1 MDSKPE
7 DQTEKKDWAEMS
19 DDEAEN
25 ETAEAAEETQSKPEP
40 EPKKIIPPTQKGT
53 KNKQGDYIV
62 EKFEIPDFRDGMKKK
77 DQNDSEDEDDDS
89 SDDYG
94 NEDDNANNQAEEAP
108 KKEGKIFDYFVL
120 DRCQLMTSILY
131 LSQIHFMTLQ

>member
-40 EPKKIIPPTQKGT
+40 EPKKIIPIT
-53 KNKQGDYIV
+53 NKLWTFQRHLWLKVLASLQV
-62 EKFEIPDFRDGMKKK
+62 E
-77 DQNDSEDEDDDS
+77 DQVLWKLAIEAHVKLRENPWDS
-89 SDDYG
+89 
-94 NEDDNANNQAEEAP
+94 
-108 KKEGKIFDYFVL
+108 I
-120 DRCQLMTSILY
+120 
-131 LSQIHFMTLQ
+131 